1 MELYESEEAY
11 TGFMCSVQWSTI
23 VLKSLA
29 WEGYQPFKNDLQ
41 RHKGKKKKKKISHDL
56 PSVTAQSNCT
66 TEVFYSMSNQEPQKC
81 WWKQ

>member
-41 RHKGKKKKKKISHDL
+41 RHKGKKKK
-56 PSVTAQSNCT
+56 
-66 TEVFYSMSNQEPQKC
+66 
-81 WWKQ
+81 